1 MNFLW
6 VIKHFSLLTGSSQY
20 DTFCSMSKK
29 RKTRKE
35 KIVSQERK
43 AHLITQNTESGTVYS
58 FESSLTQKTTSTLTN
73 TKTSYAYVAQ
83 DIKKS
88 LSITMLILLASAIL
102 FTLIQANIIRL
113 SSLGY

>member
-43 AHLITQNTESGTVYS
+43 ANLITQNTETGTIYS
-58 FESSLTQKTTSTLTN
+58 FESSSTQKTIPTSPDS
-73 TKTSYAYVAQ
+73 KTSYAYVIN
-83 DIKKS
+83 DMIKS
-88 LSITMLILLASAIL
+88 LAITMFILLVSIIL